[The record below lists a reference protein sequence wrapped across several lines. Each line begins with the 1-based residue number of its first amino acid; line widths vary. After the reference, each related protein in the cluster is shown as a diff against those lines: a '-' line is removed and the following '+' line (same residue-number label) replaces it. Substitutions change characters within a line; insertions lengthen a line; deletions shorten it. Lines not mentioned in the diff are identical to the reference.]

1 MSMTTD
7 SRRNGITQFVILAMS
22 TFLLGLYFGHDL
34 PNGVDLITL
43 QTGLMG
49 VMAFLSLNH
58 LSRLSLASNTGA
70 IDLNP
75 VEQRLQR
82 FVDNQGYMHRIDD
95 AEEMSQRMP
104 NLADD
109 AVAYRSRTHVSDR

>member
-7 SRRNGITQFVILAMS
+7 SRRTGITQFSILAMS

-43 QTGLMG
+43 QTGLIG

-58 LSRLSLASNTGA
+58 LSRLSMAGNAGT
-70 IDLNP
+70 IDLNS
-75 VEQRLQR
+75 VERRLQR
-82 FVDNQGYMHRIDD
+82 FVDNQGYIHRIDD
-95 AEEMSQRMP
+95 AEARSQRVP
-104 NLADD
+104 NMADES
-109 AVAYRSRTHVSDR
+109 VAYRHHRHISDR